1 MTQQTHLTREDLLSL
16 EQYSVKRPEFRKEVM
31 AYKKNRQV
39 TVADSARFCF
49 EDLTTIRYQIQ
60 EILRVEKVFEAA
72 DIQEEIDSYNPLIPD
87 GKNLKATF
95 MLEYDDID
103 ERKVMLQ
110 KLKGVERQVWMQVNN
125 LPKIVPISDEDLERE
140 NEEKTSSVHF
150 MRFEFSDEA
159 ISALRAGG
167 TLTLGIDSEFLQP
180 NVVQIED
187 PVKSALAADF
197 ASV

>member
-1 MTQQTHLTREDLLSL
+1 MTQQTHLTREDLWSL

-103 ERKVMLQ
+103 ERESR
-110 KLKGVERQVWMQVNN
+110 GEASERG
-125 LPKIVPISDEDLERE
+125 DEDEGQQQQ
-140 NEEKTSSVHF
+140 
-150 MRFEFSDEA
+150 RFFFFFLFFFCECQGR
-159 ISALRAGG
+159 RAGR
-167 TLTLGIDSEFLQP
+167 
-180 NVVQIED
+180 V
-187 PVKSALAADF
+187 ADAGETTTTATVTKGEGF
-197 ASV
+197 ESRRGERRRR

>member
-1 MTQQTHLTREDLLSL
+1 M
-16 EQYSVKRPEFRKEVM
+16 
-31 AYKKNRQV
+31 
-39 TVADSARFCF
+39 
-49 EDLTTIRYQIQ
+49 TTIRYQIQ